1 MWIVTLNDFDAA
13 DQKYLEAIVELIR
26 KQHFA

>member
-1 MWIVTLNDFDAA
+1 VDSEQLNNFDAA

-26 KQHFA
+26 KRHFA